1 MTEHENTHP
10 EVDGG
15 DGAPRLH
22 RFEDGQWRSGGG
34 DGEVLPDSGCY
45 ALFAAY
51 TLASPLPAL
60 EDTRHRLISESTF
73 FIDIA
78 RATTRG
84 WYDVSSFRADAEL
97 LVCWYDEDPA
107 RLQEANHRLRSS
119 ALGRYLRSAWS
130 AVASVPSSSA
140 LEDSSRE
147 WCTVYPVSCDND
159 RYRLAHAELSRQP
172 SHDARSAVPGDLG
185 PRAAVLSGV
194 GLGRGQWLLVLEAQ
208 TLPELEA
215 AVRRDRAVQAHLDGE
230 VETPVFVGAR
240 VTPREWGER
249 QPRA

>member
-10 EVDGG
+10 KVDGG
-15 DGAPRLH
+15 DGAPRLR
-22 RFEDGQWRSGGG
+22 RFEDGQWRSGND
-34 DGEVLPDSGCY
+34 DGEIFPGPGCY

-51 TLASPLPAL
+51 QLSSPLPAL
-60 EDTRHRLISESTF
+60 EDTRHRLISESVF
-73 FIDIA
+73 FIDVA

-119 ALGRYLRSAWS
+119 ALGRYLRPAWS
-130 AVASVPSSSA
+130 AVASVPSSSM
-140 LEDSSRE
+140 LEDSPRE
-147 WCTVYPVSCDND
+147 WCTVYPVSCGND

-172 SHDARSAVPGDLG
+172 ASDARSADPGDLS
-185 PRAAVLSGV
+185 PRTAVLSGA
-194 GLGRGQWLLVLEAQ
+194 GLGCGQWLLVLEAQ
-208 TLPELEA
+208 TLPELET
-215 AVRRDRAVQAHLDGE
+215 AVLRDRAVQAHLGGE
-230 VETPVFVGAR
+230 VETPVFMGAR
-240 VTPREWGER
+240 VAPREWGER